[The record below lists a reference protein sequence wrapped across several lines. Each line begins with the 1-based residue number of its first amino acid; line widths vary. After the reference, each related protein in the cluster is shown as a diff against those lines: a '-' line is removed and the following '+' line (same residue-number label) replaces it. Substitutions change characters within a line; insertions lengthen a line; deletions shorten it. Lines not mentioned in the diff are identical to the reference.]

1 MKEIQAFVEPS
12 RLYDVVAALQR
23 IPGMSAIV
31 MSEVRLFPS
40 TSSDPSAMGRAMD
53 PTKSLDGLMI
63 VCVVPESLAPSVVEA
78 IERAYG
84 DSQSEHERIV
94 IHAVDQPGEAGTTPE
109 GKTTS

>member
-23 IPGMSAIV
+23 IPGTSAIV

-40 TSSDPSAMGRAMD
+40 NSSGLSAAGGPMD

-63 VCVVPESLAPSVVEA
+63 VCVVPEGIVPSVVEA

-84 DSQSEHERIV
+84 DRRSEHERIV
-94 IHAVDQPGEAGTTPE
+94 IHAVDQPVVAGVTPE
-109 GKTTS
+109 GSTTS